1 VSHNL
6 LKEKTIVASVL
17 ITAAIFISDL
27 LAPLWYDFWVLY
39 LIPLFFI
46 YQSAKRPYLYSATVT
61 LLVAAPLAFAP
72 SHDTYF
78 THACVNRLTGILGGW
93 GISFLLMHLR
103 RLHVALLQ
111 SRNELEKRIEE
122 RTSELLRANR
132 SLQNDIVERKK
143 IEEALSDSEEKYRLL
158 FNKTPIGIFYYDEG
172 MILTA
177 WNDRFREILQS
188 SDEKLSGLDMKTL
201 KDQSVI
207 PAICDAIEGHEG
219 HYEGFY
225 RATTGSAEVW
235 ISMHTVPIHDPDGK
249 VSNGIGIVEDI
260 TERKHMEE
268 ELRALSLRDELT
280 GLYNRR
286 GFFILC
292 EKQLQISKRQ
302 KRRMFMLYADLDG
315 LKRINDTLG
324 HKEGDRA
331 LKDAADILRTT
342 YRESD
347 IIARIGGDEFVV
359 ISIGTD
365 EENMRTA
372 VSRLK
377 RNIEQ
382 YNSGRKGSYEIS
394 MSWGMSYYDPDIPC
408 SIDELLSNADKEM
421 YEHKKLKLNVNLEI
435 IQSPRIS

>member
-1 VSHNL
+1 VSQNL
-6 LKEKTIVASVL
+6 PKEKTIVASVL

-46 YQSAKRPYLYSATVT
+46 YQSSKRPYLYSATVT

-72 SHDTYF
+72 SHDTHF

-132 SLQNDIVERKK
+132 SLQDDIVERKK
-143 IEEALSDSEEKYRLL
+143 IEEALSDREEKYRLL

-177 WNDRFREILQS
+177 WNDRFRAILQS

-207 PAICDAIEGHEG
+207 PAIRDAIEGHEG

-225 RATTGSAEVW
+225 CATTGSAEVW
-235 ISMHTVPIHDPDGK
+235 ISMRTVPIHDPDGK

-268 ELRALSLRDELT
+268 ELRALSLSDELT
-280 GLYNRR
+280 GIYNRR
-286 GFFILC
+286 GFFMLC
-292 EKQLQISKRQ
+292 EKQLQIAKRQ
-302 KRRMFMLYADLDG
+302 KKRMSMLYADLDG
-315 LKRINDTLG
+315 LKRINDTWG

-331 LKDAADILRTT
+331 LKSAAGILKTT

-359 ISIGTD
+359 IPIGTD
-365 EENMRTA
+365 EENIRTA

-382 YNSGRKGSYEIS
+382 YNSGRKGSYELS
-394 MSWGMSYYDPDIPC
+394 LSWGIAYYDPDIPC
-408 SIDELLSNADKEM
+408 SVDELLSNADKQM
-421 YEHKKLKLNVNLEI
+421 YEHKKLKLNINLETV
-435 IQSPRIS
+435 